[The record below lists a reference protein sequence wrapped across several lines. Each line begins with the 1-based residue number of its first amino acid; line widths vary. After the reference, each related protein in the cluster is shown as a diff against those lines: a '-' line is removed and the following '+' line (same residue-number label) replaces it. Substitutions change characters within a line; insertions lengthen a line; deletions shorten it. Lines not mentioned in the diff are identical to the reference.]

1 MSQYLIQIAKQA
13 SCIVKEDAQ
22 KLFTNKTYDKESN
35 LLVLNRKTTTFWGLC
50 VKWQT
55 QKQPVCVYDSLVALE
70 AEINQSNRLN
80 NLPDA
85 LQKYNNL

>member
-1 MSQYLIQIAKQA
+1 MSQYLIQTSKHA

-22 KLFTNKTYDKESN
+22 KQFTNKTCDKESN
-35 LLVLNRKTTTFWGLC
+35 LLVLNRKTITFGGLC

-55 QKQPVCVYDSLVALE
+55 QTQPVCVYGTLAVLE
-70 AEINQSNRLN
+70 AEINQSNGLN